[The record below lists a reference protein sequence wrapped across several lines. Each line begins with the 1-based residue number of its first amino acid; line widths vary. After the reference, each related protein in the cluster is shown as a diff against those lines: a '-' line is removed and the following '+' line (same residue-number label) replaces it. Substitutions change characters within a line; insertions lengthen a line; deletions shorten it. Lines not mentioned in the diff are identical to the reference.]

1 MERFPAGALLYV
13 LALATLLNSCKKEDE
28 EPIGETTSV
37 GDQISITD
45 NPVVWMSTD
54 AGAITLS
61 PGGTV
66 QEIFD
71 SNISG
76 GPAPDTSYAT
86 YLAGFGNGMDEVFS
100 LQMGPLSFVGT
111 TPTDGAFVDFFD
123 PGWRALYD
131 PGVVLKYR
139 DGSGHVFSTAC
150 GQDFGSLEIT
160 HSAYQQ
166 IGQDVYTKVRAEFTA
181 ILYSC
186 DSTANDLI
194 VPNGVL
200 VLRFKNQP

>member
-1 MERFPAGALLYV
+1 MEHFPSRAFLFALVLPALLGG
-13 LALATLLNSCKKEDE
+13 CKKEEE
-28 EPIGETTSV
+28 EPVAETTSG

-45 NPVVWMSTD
+45 DPVVWMQTD
-54 AGAITLS
+54 AGPITLS
-61 PGGTV
+61 LGGGI

-76 GPAPDTSYAT
+76 GPAPDTSHAS
-86 YLAGFGNGMDEVFS
+86 YLAGFGNGTDEVFS
-100 LQMGPLSFVGT
+100 LQKGTLSFVGT
-111 TPTDGAFVDFFD
+111 TPTDGAFMDFFD
-123 PGWRALYD
+123 PGWSPLYD

-139 DGSGHVFSTAC
+139 DGSGHQFSTGC

-166 IGQDVYTKVRAEFTA
+166 IGQDHYTKVRAKFVA
-181 ILYSC
+181 ILHSC
-186 DSTANDLI
+186 DSTANNVL
-194 VPNGVL
+194 VSEGVL